1 MNSLKTVIRL
11 HKWQLDEKRRA
22 LVELQNLRD
31 HLQMEIHRLEE
42 EVGREAALASQDFEA
57 ARAFP
62 NYAKMAR
69 TRHDKLDQ
77 SVAKVDE
84 QIAAANEEVAEAYR
98 ELKKFELAEEEREKR
113 EALKLRRKQEAV
125 LDETA
130 SIRFRRRQEEENQDA

>member
-1 MNSLKTVIRL
+1 MNSLKPVIRL
-11 HKWQLDEKRRA
+11 HKWQLDEKRRE

-31 HLQMEIHRLEE
+31 HLQSEIQRLEQE
-42 EVGREAALASQDFEA
+42 IRNEAALAAQDFES

-62 NYAKMAR
+62 NYVRGAQLRRA
-69 TRHDKLDQ
+69 KLDQ

-113 EALKLRRKQEAV
+113 EALKLKRKQEAI

-130 SIRFRRRQEEENQDA
+130 SIRFRRRQEEEA